1 MPGGG
6 VRNVQGRKASSYIRR
21 VVWGKYMDI
30 ISAGG
35 AGGSSTT
42 YYADYYTYEPSTAR
56 VVYRSRSNANVNGGV
71 SFASAVDAASVANAV
86 IGSRLAF
93 RGTLVR
99 AESVEAYLAATAIS

>member
-42 YYADYYTYEPSTAR
+42 YYADYYTYEPSTGR
-56 VVYRSRSNANVNGGV
+56 VVYRSSYNAFAYGGV
-71 SFASAVDAASVANAV
+71 SYAYANFAPSSSNAD

>member
-56 VVYRSRSNANVNGGV
+56 VVYRSSSYAHAYGGV
-71 SFASAVDAASVANAV
+71 SCAYAFNDASYTSAFV
-86 IGSRLAF
+86 GSRLAF
-93 RGTLVR
+93 RGTLVK
-99 AESVEAYLAATAIS
+99 AASVEAYKAATEVS